1 MTVKIG
7 TIIGALGLG
16 GLAVFI
22 GQMDAVALPGGGN
35 DGGVAAGPDV
45 IVGALPN
52 ISAFG
57 QGVWPVT
64 GGTTY
69 VAYSVGT
76 TSCNIGNQQLLW
88 NPNPAVTHPVMPQ
101 GIYRV
106 KNGVMQQVGQSWVKH
121 GFCALQETLCG
132 ACTPAGSGCPTVLG
146 IGCSDPYSSSLN
158 GSQTDLKSRYG
169 INAATGVYSGSY
181 ANPAIPSGY
190 PTNIRCRI
198 HVPKNDLDPILNTGA
213 KYVIEGMYIQ
223 PQDAASGNSAN
234 NGSYRTFDNFI
245 IAGFFTGTPSIPV
258 QHTIVSVGTTNFMA
272 IGASQNV
279 VGTVFNCTGPGSGT
293 GTASRYSISTGY
305 PLTLTGTTTQMT
317 PAIYYWQTQHT
328 DVATRGY
335 DVAGD
340 GRFIVASRAFLNANG
355 TYHYAYAVANFNS
368 DRNGSYFSVPV
379 DSSVTVTNIT
389 AVSPFNHSGDTASN
403 DPWTSTNTGGVL
415 TWSCP
420 AAASESVAHS
430 IRWGTMH
437 TFEFDANTAPT
448 TSASSGLTVGIYKAA
463 TTASPATSIAV
474 LGYKPT
480 PFTPPCA
487 PSDLNCDGSVNGL
500 DLAAFLACW
509 GTTTCGDTNSD
520 GRADGNDLAN
530 ILAGWTP

>member
-7 TIIGALGLG
+7 TIIGTLGLG

-22 GQMDAVALPGGGN
+22 GQMDAIALPGGGN

-57 QGVWPVT
+57 QGIWPVT

-88 NPNPAVTHPVMPQ
+88 NPNPSVTHPVMPQ

-146 IGCSDPYSSSLN
+146 VGCSDPYSSSLN
-158 GSQTDLKSRYG
+158 GSQSDLKSRYG
-169 INAATGVYSGSY
+169 INAATGVYSGTY
-181 ANPAIPSGY
+181 ANPAAPTGY

-198 HVPKNDLDPILNTGA
+198 TVPKNDLDPTLNTGA

-234 NGSYRTFDNFI
+234 NGSYRTF
-245 IAGFFTGTPSIPV
+245 T
-258 QHTIVSVGTTNFMA
+258 VGST
-272 IGASQNV
+272 
-279 VGTVFNCTGPGSGT
+279 
-293 GTASRYSISTGY
+293 YSTSTGY
-305 PLTLTGTTTQMT
+305 ALTLTGTTIQMI
-317 PAIYYWQTQHT
+317 PAIYYWQNQHT
-328 DVATRGY
+328 DVATRDY

-379 DSSVTVTNIT
+379 PASVTVTNIT
-389 AVSPFNHSGDTASN
+389 AVSPFNHSGDTAAN
-403 DPWTSTNTGGVL
+403 TPWTSTNTGGVL

-448 TSASSGLTVGIYKAA
+448 SASSILTVGIWKPA
-463 TTASPATSIAV
+463 TTTSPATSISV

-480 PFTPPCA
+480 TYIPPCA
-487 PSDLNCDGSVNGL
+487 SGDINCDGAVNGMDLAYLFSCWESATPACDLNGDGFSDSL
-500 DLAAFLACW
+500 DLAVL
-509 GTTTCGDTNSD
+509 
-520 GRADGNDLAN
+520 LAN
-530 ILAGWTP
+530 WSR

>member
-1 MTVKIG
+1 MKIG
-7 TIIGALGLG
+7 TIIGTLGLG
-16 GLAVFI
+16 GLAVFM
-22 GQMDAVALPGGGN
+22 GQMDATALPGGGN

-57 QGVWPVT
+57 QGIWPVT

-88 NPNPAVTHPVMPQ
+88 NPNPSVTHPVMPQ

-121 GFCALQETLCG
+121 GFCALQGTVCG
-132 ACTPAGSGCPTVLG
+132 ACIPAGSGCPQVLG
-146 IGCSDPYSSSLN
+146 IGCSDPYDSSLN
-158 GSQTDLKSRYG
+158 GSQSDLKSRWG
-169 INAATGVYSGSY
+169 INAATGVYSGTY
-181 ANPAIPSGY
+181 ANPAAPTGY

-198 HVPKNDLDPILNTGA
+198 TVPKNDLDPTLNTGA

-234 NGSYRTFDNFI
+234 NGSYRTF
-245 IAGFFTGTPSIPV
+245 T
-258 QHTIVSVGTTNFMA
+258 VGST
-272 IGASQNV
+272 
-279 VGTVFNCTGPGSGT
+279 
-293 GTASRYSISTGY
+293 YSTSTGY
-305 PLTLTGTTTQMT
+305 GLTLTGATVQTI
-317 PAIYYWQTQHT
+317 PAIYYWQNQHT
-328 DVATRGY
+328 DVATRDY

-340 GRFIVASRAFLNANG
+340 GRFTVASRAFLNANG

-379 DSSVTVTNIT
+379 DPSVTVTNIT

-448 TSASSGLTVGIYKAA
+448 SASSILTVGIYKAA
-463 TTASPATSIAV
+463 TAASPATSISV

-480 PFTPPCA
+480 PYIPPCA
-487 PSDLNCDGSVNGL
+487 SGDINCDGAVNGMDLAYLFSCWESATPACDLNGDGFSDSL
-500 DLAAFLACW
+500 DLTVL
-509 GTTTCGDTNSD
+509 
-520 GRADGNDLAN
+520 LAN
-530 ILAGWTP
+530 WSR

>member
-7 TIIGALGLG
+7 TIIGTLGLG

-22 GQMDAVALPGGGN
+22 GQMDAIALPGGGN
-35 DGGVAAGPDV
+35 DGGVAQGPDV

-57 QGVWPVT
+57 QGIWPTT

-88 NPNPAVTHPVMPQ
+88 NPNPSVTHPVMPQ

-106 KNGVMQQVGQSWVKH
+106 KNGVIMQVGMSWVKH
-121 GFCALQETLCG
+121 GFCALQGTVCG
-132 ACTPAGSGCPTVLG
+132 ACTPAGSGCPQVLG
-146 IGCSDPYSSSLN
+146 IGCSDPYDSSLN
-158 GSQTDLKSRYG
+158 GSQSDLKSRWG
-169 INAATGVYSGSY
+169 INAATGVYSGTY
-181 ANPAIPSGY
+181 ANPAAPTGY

-198 HVPKNDLDPILNTGA
+198 TVPKNDLDPTLNTGA

-223 PQDAASGNSAN
+223 PQDAAAGNSGN
-234 NGSYRTFDNFI
+234 NGSYRTF
-245 IAGFFTGTPSIPV
+245 T
-258 QHTIVSVGTTNFMA
+258 VGST
-272 IGASQNV
+272 
-279 VGTVFNCTGPGSGT
+279 
-293 GTASRYSISTGY
+293 YSTSTGY
-305 PLTLTGTTTQMT
+305 GLTLTGATVQMI
-317 PAIYYWQTQHT
+317 PAIYYWQNQHT
-328 DVATRGY
+328 DVATRDY

-379 DSSVTVTNIT
+379 DPSVTVTNIT

-448 TSASSGLTVGIYKAA
+448 SASSILTVGIYKAA
-463 TTASPATSIAV
+463 TTTSPATSISV

-480 PFTPPCA
+480 PYIPPCA
-487 PSDLNCDGSVNGL
+487 SGDINCDGAVNGMDLAYLFSCWESATPSCDLNGDGFSDSL
-500 DLAAFLACW
+500 DLTVL
-509 GTTTCGDTNSD
+509 
-520 GRADGNDLAN
+520 LAN
-530 ILAGWTP
+530 WSH

>member
-7 TIIGALGLG
+7 TIIGTLGLG
-16 GLAVFI
+16 GLAVFM
-22 GQMDAVALPGGGN
+22 GQMDATALPGGGN

-57 QGVWPVT
+57 QGIWPVT

-88 NPNPAVTHPVMPQ
+88 NPNPSVTHPVMPQ

-121 GFCALQETLCG
+121 GFCALQGTVCG
-132 ACTPAGSGCPTVLG
+132 ACTPAGSGCPQVLG
-146 IGCSDPYSSSLN
+146 IGCSDPYDSSLN
-158 GSQTDLKSRYG
+158 GSQSDLKSRWG
-169 INAATGVYSGSY
+169 INAATGVYSGTY
-181 ANPAIPSGY
+181 ANPAAPTGY

-198 HVPKNDLDPILNTGA
+198 TVPKNDLDPTLNTGA

-223 PQDAASGNSAN
+223 PQDAAAGNSAN
-234 NGSYRTFDNFI
+234 NGSYRTF
-245 IAGFFTGTPSIPV
+245 T
-258 QHTIVSVGTTNFMA
+258 VGST
-272 IGASQNV
+272 
-279 VGTVFNCTGPGSGT
+279 
-293 GTASRYSISTGY
+293 YSTSTGY
-305 PLTLTGTTTQMT
+305 GLTLTGATVQTI
-317 PAIYYWQTQHT
+317 PAIYYWQNQHT
-328 DVATRGY
+328 DVATRDY

-379 DSSVTVTNIT
+379 DPSVTVTNIT

-448 TSASSGLTVGIYKAA
+448 SASSILTVGIYKAA
-463 TTASPATSIAV
+463 TAASPATSISV

-480 PFTPPCA
+480 PYIPPCA
-487 PSDLNCDGSVNGL
+487 SGDINCDGAVNGMDLAYLFSCWESATPACDLNGDGFSDSL
-500 DLAAFLACW
+500 DLTVL
-509 GTTTCGDTNSD
+509 
-520 GRADGNDLAN
+520 LAN
-530 ILAGWTP
+530 WSH